1 MKWLELKTPPLLVAL
16 TFGFLIWVMP
26 FQVKIDNTMVLYIVS
41 IILFSIGS
49 IVSILGVWEFRKQKT
64 TVNPMS
70 PQESNS
76 LVIKGIYTFTRNPMY
91 LGFLLWLLSF
101 GVFLRNPISLIAIVL
116 FVIYMNMFQIIPE
129 ENILEGKFGKEYLKY
144 KENVRRWF

>member
-1 MKWLELKTPPLLVAL
+1 MKWLELKIPPLLVAL
-16 TFGFLIWVMP
+16 IFGILIWVMP
-26 FQVKIDNTMVLYIVS
+26 FQVKIDNTMALYIVS

-70 PQESNS
+70 PQVSSS
-76 LVIKGIYTFTRNPMY
+76 LVVKGIYIFTRNPMY

-116 FVIYMNMFQIIPE
+116 FVIYMNIFQIIPE
-129 ENILEGKFGKEYLKY
+129 ENILEEKFGKEYLKY
-144 KENVRRWF
+144 KENVRRWL

>member
-1 MKWLELKTPPLLVAL
+1 MKWLELKIPPLFVAL
-16 TFGFLIWVMP
+16 IFGFLIWVMP
-26 FQVKIDNTMVLYIVS
+26 FQVEIDNTIVLYIVS
-41 IILFSIGS
+41 ITLFSIGS
-49 IVSILGVWEFRKQKT
+49 IVSILGVWEFKKQKT

-91 LGFLLWLLSF
+91 LGFLLWLFSL
-101 GVFLRNPISLIAIVL
+101 GVLLRNPISLIAIVL

-129 ENILEGKFGKEYLKY
+129 ENILEEKFDKEYLKY
-144 KENVRRWF
+144 KENVRRWL

>member
-1 MKWLELKTPPLLVAL
+1 MKWLELKIPPLLAAL
-16 TFGFLIWVMP
+16 IFGFLIWVMQ
-26 FQVKIDNTMVLYIVS
+26 FQVEIDNTIVLYIVS

-76 LVIKGIYTFTRNPMY
+76 LVMKGIYTFTRNPMY
-91 LGFLLWLLSF
+91 LGFLLWLFSL
-101 GVFLRNPISLIAIVL
+101 GVLLRNPISLIAIVL
-116 FVIYMNMFQIIPE
+116 FVIYMNIFQIIPE
-129 ENILEGKFGKEYLKY
+129 ENILEEKFGKEYLKY
-144 KENVRRWF
+144 KENVRRWL

>member
-1 MKWLELKTPPLLVAL
+1 MKWLELKIPPLLVA
-16 TFGFLIWVMP
+16 FIFSFLIWVMP
-26 FQVKIDNTMVLYIVS
+26 FQVKIDNTMALYIVS

-76 LVIKGIYTFTRNPMY
+76 LVIKGIYIFTRNPMY

-101 GVFLRNPISLIAIVL
+101 GVFLRSPISLIAIIL
-116 FVIYMNMFQIIPE
+116 FVIYINIFQIIPE
-129 ENILEGKFGKEYLKY
+129 ENILEEKFGKEYLKY
-144 KENVRRWF
+144 KGNVRRWL

>member
-1 MKWLELKTPPLLVAL
+1 MKWLELKIPPLFVAL
-16 TFGFLIWVMP
+16 IFGFLIWVIP
-26 FQVKIDNTMVLYIVS
+26 FRVEIDNTMVLYIVS

-91 LGFLLWLLSF
+91 LGFLLWLFSL
-101 GVFLRNPISLIAIVL
+101 GMLLRNPISLIAIVL

-129 ENILEGKFGKEYLKY
+129 ENILEEKFDKEYLKY

>member
-1 MKWLELKTPPLLVAL
+1 MKWLELKIPPLLVA
-16 TFGFLIWVMP
+16 FIFSFLIWVMP
-26 FQVKIDNTMVLYIVS
+26 FQVKIDNTMALYIVS

-76 LVIKGIYTFTRNPMY
+76 LVIKGIYIFTRNPMY

-101 GVFLRNPISLIAIVL
+101 GVFLRSPISLIAIIL
-116 FVIYMNMFQIIPE
+116 FVIYINIFQIIPE
-129 ENILEGKFGKEYLKY
+129 ENILEEKFGKEYLKY
-144 KENVRRWF
+144 KENVRRWL

>member
-1 MKWLELKTPPLLVAL
+1 MKWLELKIPPLLVAL
-16 TFGFLIWVMP
+16 IFGFLIWVMQ
-26 FQVKIDNTMVLYIVS
+26 FQVEIDNTIVLYIVS

-76 LVIKGIYTFTRNPMY
+76 LVMNGIYTFTRNPMY
-91 LGFLLWLLSF
+91 LGFLLWLFSL
-101 GVFLRNPISLIAIVL
+101 GVLLRNPISLIAIVL
-116 FVIYMNMFQIIPE
+116 FVIYMNIFQIIPE
-129 ENILEGKFGKEYLKY
+129 ENILEEKFGKEYLKY
-144 KENVRRWF
+144 KENVRRWL

>member
-1 MKWLELKTPPLLVAL
+1 MKWLELKIPPLLVAL

-26 FQVKIDNTMVLYIVS
+26 FQVKIDDTMVLYIVS
-41 IILFSIGS
+41 IILFSTGS

-76 LVIKGIYTFTRNPMY
+76 LVVKGIYTFTRNPMY

-101 GVFLRNPISLIAIVL
+101 GVFSRNPISLIAIVL